1 MFLTYLGH
9 QHCPRYSIA
18 VSPFR
23 NNVFNIF
30 RSSALPSGRLEERRQ
45 SKHCDLIITR
55 LSNGTNTSH
64 ATQHMYVVYLYNI
77 SQIAHL
83 IHVQHMTHP
92 TQLADDLHKTFSNW
106 KYIWKYKT
114 TWFGSGPSDAFA
126 QLSAHRISRLAR
138 INLKCQGV
146 FFSNPFFNQDLG
158 EQHIWTWHF

>member
-1 MFLTYLGH
+1 MFQIVDFDQSRFLLTPEYCLFLCRVCILYFLFSMTCPNLVYLERICVQMCRYICRYVSYGDHCPFLNKCWWKKNLGH

-64 ATQHMYVVYLYNI
+64 ATHVCSILIQHQSNCT
-77 SQIAHL
+77 SHTCS
-83 IHVQHMTHP
+83 TH
-92 TQLADDLHKTFSNW
+92 DSSNT
-106 KYIWKYKT
+106 I
-114 TWFGSGPSDAFA
+114 G
-126 QLSAHRISRLAR
+126 R
-138 INLKCQGV
+138 
-146 FFSNPFFNQDLG
+146 
-158 EQHIWTWHF
+158 